1 LGNSLNKFD
10 IQHNKH
16 CFPHVMGNRA
26 PDSLPDLFAKQ
37 RRHRSGISRRPGFLL
52 WVVWAWLAF
61 VMPALAEN
69 RPSEDEVKST
79 YLFKFGEF
87 VEYPQGRPNFK
98 TFDIC
103 VVGNDPVAQDLEK
116 TTSNE
121 HVADTPVRALRY
133 EHAGDARD
141 CAVVYMGGSEG
152 GRLDKDLAALE
163 GSNALTVSDQPQ
175 FLEHGGMI
183 QFLRENDHI
192 RFAVNLD
199 PVGRTHFQLSSELL
213 KVAVYVNKAPRREE
227 KR

>member
-1 LGNSLNKFD
+1 LGNLLNRFD
-10 IQHNKH
+10 IQRTEHW
-16 CFPHVMGNRA
+16 FPDVMGNRA
-26 PDSLPDLFAKQ
+26 PDSLPALFAKQ
-37 RRHRSGISRRPGFLL
+37 RRHRTGVGRWPGFLL
-52 WVVWAWLAF
+52 WAISAWLAF
-61 VMPALAEN
+61 VLPSPAED

-87 VEYPQGRPNFK
+87 VEYPQGRPNSK

-116 TTSNE
+116 TTSSE
-121 HVADTPVRALRY
+121 RVGDTPVRALRFD
-133 EHAGDARD
+133 HAGDARD

-183 QFLRENDHI
+183 QFLRENDHV

-199 PVGRTHFQLSSELL
+199 PVGRAHFQLSSELL